1 MNVNSCNLFCHDSS
15 RIRTCDPRI
24 KSPLLY
30 QLSYRVYTKSLRS
43 KNFSNPLSSI
53 ARRCGTD
60 KHQKSLN
67 QLEIDFWRR
76 VCTLRR
82 MWDSNP
88 RTTSLPPDGFQDR
101 SLCRTW
107 VILLDVFP
115 KFQPRNSR
123 LPHGKRAQFS
133 SPTYEWVKGDCL
145 TAMTCFR

>member
-60 KHQKSLN
+60 KYQKSLN
-67 QLEIDFWRR
+67 QLETDF
-76 VCTLRR
+76 
-82 MWDSNP
+82 
-88 RTTSLPPDGFQDR
+88 
-101 SLCRTW
+101 
-107 VILLDVFP
+107 
-115 KFQPRNSR
+115 
-123 LPHGKRAQFS
+123 
-133 SPTYEWVKGDCL
+133 
-145 TAMTCFR
+145 